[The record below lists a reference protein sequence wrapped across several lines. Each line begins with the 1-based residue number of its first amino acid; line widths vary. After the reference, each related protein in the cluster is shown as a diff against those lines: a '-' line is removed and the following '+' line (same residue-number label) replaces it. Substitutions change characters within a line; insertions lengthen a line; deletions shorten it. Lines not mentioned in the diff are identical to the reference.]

1 MACIAIPYHKG
12 WSATVNGK
20 KVNIVKA
27 NGLYMAVPLEVGY
40 NKIVLS
46 YTIPGL
52 KYGMMI
58 SGLALV
64 VLIFWE
70 KIRKYKR
77 KQVRKYK
84 RKKVRK
90 KVR

>member
-1 MACIAIPYHKG
+1 M
-12 WSATVNGK
+12 V
-20 KVNIVKA
+20 
-27 NGLYMAVPLEVGY
+27 VPLEVGY
-40 NKIVLS
+40 NKIKLS
-46 YTIPGL
+46 YTILGL

-64 VLIFWE
+64 VLIFLE

-84 RKKVRK
+84 RKK
-90 KVR
+90 

>member
-1 MACIAIPYHKG
+1 
-12 WSATVNGK
+12 
-20 KVNIVKA
+20 
-27 NGLYMAVPLEVGY
+27 MAVLLEVGY

-58 SGLALV
+58 SGFALV
-64 VLIFWE
+64 VLIFW
-70 KIRKYKR
+70 

-84 RKKVRK
+84 RKK
-90 KVR
+90 

>member
-1 MACIAIPYHKG
+1 M
-12 WSATVNGK
+12 NGKK

-27 NGLYMAVPLEVGY
+27 NGMYMAVPLEVGY

-64 VLIFWE
+64 VLIFFGKKNP
-70 KIRKYKR
+70 KIQKETSSKI
-77 KQVRKYK
+77 
-84 RKKVRK
+84 
-90 KVR
+90 